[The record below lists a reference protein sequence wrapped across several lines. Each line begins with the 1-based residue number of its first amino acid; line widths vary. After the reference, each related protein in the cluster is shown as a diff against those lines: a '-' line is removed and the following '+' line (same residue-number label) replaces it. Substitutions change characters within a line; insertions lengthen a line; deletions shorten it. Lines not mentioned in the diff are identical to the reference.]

1 MNRQPC
7 GGRKNKA
14 TVYNNEYLAGVTELY
29 QAEIIGEGLF
39 STLLATCAPEHAYGM
54 ALLLQLEGEAKVR
67 LRPLLWRLGISL
79 VEDQAMR
86 AAGIEEAG
94 KLSQM
99 PWRAAMLELAELAK
113 PYRDR
118 YRALAAAAPES
129 ERPHVQF
136 MVDHEVTVIRFA
148 ELAAAGD
155 NAAAHAVVVS
165 QLEHPWPAE
174 RSPPR
179 TL

>member
-1 MNRQPC
+1 MHND
-7 GGRKNKA
+7 
-14 TVYNNEYLAGVTELY
+14 EYLEGVTELY

-39 STLLATCAPEHAYGM
+39 STLLATCPAEHAYGM

-67 LRPLLWRLGISL
+67 LRPFLWRLGISV
-79 VEDQAMR
+79 VENQAMR
-86 AAGIEEAG
+86 ATGIEEAG

-118 YRALAAAAPES
+118 YRALAAAAPAS
-129 ERPHVQF
+129 DQPHVGF
-136 MVDHEVTVIRFA
+136 MVNHEVTVMRFA

-155 NAAAHAVVVS
+155 DTAAHELVRS
-165 QLEHPWPAE
+165 QLEHPWPAD
-174 RSPPR
+174 RCTPKPA
-179 TL
+179 